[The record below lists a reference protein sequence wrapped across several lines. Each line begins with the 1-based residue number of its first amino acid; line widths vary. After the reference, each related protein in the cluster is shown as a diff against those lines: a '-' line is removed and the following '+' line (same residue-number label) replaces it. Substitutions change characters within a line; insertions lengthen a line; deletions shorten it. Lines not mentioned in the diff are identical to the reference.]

1 MEFSPITLGFAIAL
15 VLGLPV
21 LATRGGVPE
30 DQVEEIAAARTA
42 VYASAALSLMIL
54 SALAFGVAWWQE
66 VPAER
71 LGWTVGD
78 PGPAVTWALGIA
90 VAGFVLAGVFVRLGA
105 LLGLEESPLTFALM
119 PQSAKELRAFLV
131 MVGVAAVGEEYLFRG
146 FAWQVLAEPLGAWP
160 AALLT
165 SVSFGL
171 SHGYQRTVGVVRASA
186 LGLLL
191 TLPVMWTGSLFPA
204 IVAHFWIN
212 AAIGVGGWRLLYRG
226 DQIPDRLDRREDSE

>member
-1 MEFSPITLGFAIAL
+1 MDFSPITLGFALAL

-30 DQVEEIAAARTA
+30 DQIEQIAEARTA

-54 SALAFGVAWWQE
+54 SAMAFGVALWQE

-71 LGWTVGD
+71 LGWSVGR
-78 PGPAVTWALGIA
+78 PGPAFAWAASITVGGL
-90 VAGFVLAGVFVRLGA
+90 VLAWTLVRLGA
-105 LLGLEESPLTFALM
+105 WLGMEESPLSFVLM
-119 PQSAKELRAFLV
+119 PRSAREVRAFLV
-131 MVGVAAVGEEYLFRG
+131 MVGIAAVGEEYLFRG
-146 FAWQVLAEPLGAWP
+146 FAWSVLAETLGPWP
-160 AALLT
+160 AAVVT

-171 SHGYQRTVGVVRASA
+171 SHGYQRAVGVVRAGL

-191 TLPVMWTGSLFPA
+191 TLPVMWTGSLFSA

-212 AAIGVGGWRLLYRG
+212 AAIGVGGWKILYDTSDTERA
-226 DQIPDRLDRREDSE
+226 DE